1 MAAIS
6 GPWSCPTRAE
16 NIPHGIAGG
25 SQPPVQEMQDSGE
38 TPGSSV
44 LHNVIERDRA
54 LTREVSPLRKAADA
68 IELDNSHMGIKEQF
82 EWALEQV
89 KRLSR

>member
-1 MAAIS
+1 
-6 GPWSCPTRAE
+6 
-16 NIPHGIAGG
+16 
-25 SQPPVQEMQDSGE
+25 
-38 TPGSSV
+38 
-44 LHNVIERDRA
+44 
-54 LTREVSPLRKAADA
+54 VSPLRKAADA